1 MCRYKQLHN
10 IWEWKP
16 GRAAVYPLGYVC
28 ILKEHLD
35 KTAIHTETSGFKPIT
50 ILLTEHRLTN
60 FQSQYHPLSINNK
73 ELSFLYYIYEE
84 ENNSN
89 TQETKTWMHVCM
101 LCYIPSWFK
110 FKRRGRGLIACII
123 IWKTC
128 TYCLHSNT

>member
-1 MCRYKQLHN
+1 MYLYNQLHN

-89 TQETKTWMHVCM
+89 TQETKACTHPVCYAIFQVG
-101 LCYIPSWFK
+101 LNLK
-110 FKRRGRGLIACII
+110 EGGGLIACII